1 MRLFIIPLLV
11 LIFQFI
17 LGCGSNTNDK
27 KVKLHNKKKY
37 YKHEEP
43 IPNKEEDTLIVL
55 FDRYN
60 KDSVNLEITKI
71 SPNLEKTFIERFP
84 NKKIFNFILESKN
97 SEVKHLQI
105 DYLDSNTLKN
115 AFFNFLDCYGKDCKS
130 IELFQKVKFSKTFFM
145 LITTTK
151 SIHIIESD
159 NNLNP
164 SDWINCVRFSKIADP
179 IKFIIIQKKQQKA
192 KWFSYS
198 NFVLTEVK

>member
-1 MRLFIIPLLV
+1 MRLFIIPFFF
-11 LIFQFI
+11 IFQFI

-37 YKHEEP
+37 YKHEKP
-43 IPNKEEDTLIVL
+43 TPNKEKDTLIVL

-60 KDSVNLEITKI
+60 QDSVNLEITKI

-97 SEVKHLQI
+97 STVKHLQI
-105 DYLDSNTLKN
+105 DYLDSNSMKN

-145 LITTTK
+145 LLASTK
-151 SIHIIESD
+151 SIHIIESEI
-159 NNLNP
+159 NQNP
-164 SDWINCVRFSKIADP
+164 IKWINLLRFSNNKYP
-179 IKFIIIQKKQQKA
+179 IKFIIVQQKQQKA
-192 KWFSYS
+192 KWFTYS

>member
-1 MRLFIIPLLV
+1 MRLFLISFFF
-11 LIFQFI
+11 IFQFI
-17 LGCGSNTNDK
+17 LGCVSNTNDK

-37 YKHEEP
+37 YKHEKP
-43 IPNKEEDTLIVL
+43 TLNKEKDTLIVL

-60 KDSVNLEITKI
+60 QDSVNLEITKI
-71 SPNLEKTFIERFP
+71 IPNLEKTFIERFP

-97 SEVKHLQI
+97 YEVKHLQI
-105 DYLDSNTLKN
+105 DYLDSNSMKN

-145 LITTTK
+145 LLASTK
-151 SIHIIESD
+151 CIHIIESEF
-159 NNLNP
+159 NQNP
-164 SDWINCVRFSKIADP
+164 KKWINLLRYSNKKDP

-198 NFVLTEVK
+198 HYHLTEVK